1 MNLPVRVQ
9 DYVTHSMAGKNV
21 SMSFAALQR
30 GAQKAVGQEKDGAQN
45 TQHVLYTVD
54 DPRAHR
60 KKLTIILTII
70 LLSLPPSAARVAQ
83 RRRWTVPQG
92 RTTIRLDSLAMPPAR

>member
-1 MNLPVRVQ
+1 MTLPGRVQ

-45 TQHVLYTVD
+45 TQHVLYTD
-54 DPRAHR
+54 DDVRAHL
-60 KKLTIILTII
+60 KKLPIILTII
-70 LLSLPPSAARVAQ
+70 LLSPPSSAARVAQ
-83 RRRWTVPQG
+83 RPRWTVLQG
-92 RTTIRLDSLAMPPAR
+92 RTTIRLDSPAMPPAR